1 MIAPSHSECSR
12 LAVLPDGPLLIK
24 VAAMVAPEKTAP
36 QAPSA
41 KSPQFAGSVR
51 GYDKRQ
57 VDERLAELSTELKQ
71 LSRNRDEAVVTAAEL
86 TKALGHAQKELDE
99 TKAALVRMSAS
110 PSGAGAMAERVRM
123 MMQLAE
129 EEIADLKAAAVAD
142 AKSTRAEADKYA
154 HETQRASDKA
164 AKDAQAEREKLLAD
178 AKAEIERL
186 NSEAA
191 QKRKELDLES
201 VRTRAAADKKA
212 EEASAA
218 RRAEAE
224 KASAD
229 KIAEADR
236 VSAEKRAEAERI
248 SAEKIAKAEKS
259 SAEDIAAKQEQVAEA
274 LTDAKTQQADAQ
286 QARKLSLEL
295 RSKVAERLSATD
307 VAVQEAIRLL
317 SPAPES
323 TAAPEAAK
331 PEAAKP
337 AASTP
342 KPAPNKTNGPRPS

>member
-1 MIAPSHSECSR
+1 
-12 LAVLPDGPLLIK
+12 
-24 VAAMVAPEKTAP
+24 MVAPEKP
-36 QAPSA
+36 VPSAPSA
-41 KSPQFAGSVR
+41 KSSQFAVSVR
-51 GYDKRQ
+51 GYNQRQ
-57 VDERLAELSTELKQ
+57 VDERLAELAGELKQ
-71 LSRNRDEAVVTAAEL
+71 TARNRDEAVATSGEL
-86 TKALGHAQKELDE
+86 SKALGYAQKELTE
-99 TKAALVRMSAS
+99 TKAALVRMSSS

-129 EEIADLKAAAVAD
+129 EEIADLKAAAEAD
-142 AKSTRAEADKYA
+142 AASARAEADKYA
-154 HETQRASDKA
+154 HETQRATEKA

-186 NSEAA
+186 DAEAA
-191 QKRKELDLES
+191 QKRKELDMES

-224 KASAD
+224 RASAE

-259 SAEDIAAKQEQVAEA
+259 SAEEIAAKQEQVSEA
-274 LTDAKTQQADAQ
+274 LADAKNQQTEAQ
-286 QARKLSLEL
+286 QTRKLSLEL
-295 RSKVAERLSATD
+295 RAKVAERLSATD

-317 SPAPES
+317 
-323 TAAPEAAK
+323 
-331 PEAAKP
+331 
-337 AASTP
+337 
-342 KPAPNKTNGPRPS
+342 APNPENAEAPALKAEPVSKPSPSKSNGPRPSAS

>member
-1 MIAPSHSECSR
+1 
-12 LAVLPDGPLLIK
+12 
-24 VAAMVAPEKTAP
+24 MVAPEKSAP

-41 KSPQFAGSVR
+41 KSPRFAGSVR

-71 LSRNRDEAVVTAAEL
+71 LSRNRDEAVATAAEL

-99 TKAALVRMSAS
+99 TKAALVRMSSS

-129 EEIADLKAAAVAD
+129 EEIADLKAAAEAD

-154 HETQRASDKA
+154 HETQRAIDKA

-186 NSEAA
+186 NAEAA
-191 QKRKELDLES
+191 QKRKDLDMES

-229 KIAEADR
+229 KIAR
-236 VSAEKRAEAERI
+236 SEKA
-248 SAEKIAKAEKS
+248 

-274 LTDAKTQQADAQ
+274 LADAKTQQTEAQ
-286 QARKLSLEL
+286 QARKLAMEL

-317 SPAPES
+317 APAS
-323 TAAPEAAK
+323 DAEAAK
-331 PEAAKP
+331 PEAAQKP
-337 AASTP
+337 AST
-342 KPAPNKTNGPRPS
+342 KTTGPRPDRATPGT

>member
-1 MIAPSHSECSR
+1 MIGRSHAECSR

-24 VAAMVAPEKTAP
+24 VAAMVAPEKSAP

-41 KSPQFAGSVR
+41 KSPQFAGAVR

-71 LSRNRDEAVVTAAEL
+71 ASRNRDEAVATAGDL

-99 TKAALVRMSAS
+99 TKAALVRMSSS

-142 AKSTRAEADKYA
+142 GTSTRAEADKYA
-154 HETQRASDKA
+154 HEIQRASDKA
-164 AKDAQAEREKLLAD
+164 AKDAQAEREKLHAD

-186 NSEAA
+186 NAEAA
-191 QKRKELDLES
+191 QKRKELDMES
-201 VRTRAAADKKA
+201 VRNRATADKKA

-218 RRAEAE
+218 RRTEAE
-224 KASAD
+224 KASSD
-229 KIAEADR
+229 KITEADR
-236 VSAEKRAEAERI
+236 TSADKRSEAERI
-248 SAEKIAKAEKS
+248 SAEKIAKSEKS

-274 LTDAKTQQADAQ
+274 LTDAKTQQSEAQ
-286 QARKLSLEL
+286 QARKLALEL

-307 VAVQEAIRLL
+307 VAIQEAIRLL
-317 SPAPES
+317 APAPDAAEAPQTPKTS
-323 TAAPEAAK
+323 ASASAAPK
-331 PEAAKP
+331 P
-337 AASTP
+337 T
-342 KPAPNKTNGPRPS
+342 PNKTNGGPRPS

>member
-1 MIAPSHSECSR
+1 MIGRSPAECSR
-12 LAVLPDGPLLIK
+12 LAVLLDGPKLIK
-24 VAAMVAPEKTAP
+24 VSAMVAPEKTAP

-71 LSRNRDEAVVTAAEL
+71 TSRNRDEAVATAGEL

-129 EEIADLKAAAVAD
+129 EEIADLKAAAEAD
-142 AKSTRAEADKYA
+142 AKSTRAEADRYA

-164 AKDAQAEREKLLAD
+164 AKDAQAES
-178 AKAEIERL
+178 ERL

-191 QKRKELDLES
+191 QKRKELDMES

-224 KASAD
+224 KVAAD

-236 VSAEKRAEAERI
+236 VSADKRAEAERL
-248 SAEKIAKAEKS
+248 SAEKIAKSEKS

-274 LTDAKTQQADAQ
+274 LTDAKTKQAEAQ
-286 QARKLSLEL
+286 QARKLALEL

-307 VAVQEAIRLL
+307 VAVQEAIKLL
-317 SPAPES
+317 APAPEAPAAA
-323 TAAPEAAK
+323 AAPKAAEA
-331 PEAAKP
+331 
-337 AASTP
+337 P
-342 KPAPNKTNGPRPS
+342 KPVPAKTNGPRPS

>member
-1 MIAPSHSECSR
+1 MIGGPHAECSR
-12 LAVLPDGPLLIK
+12 LAVLPDGPRLIK
-24 VAAMVAPEKTAP
+24 VSAMVAPEKTAP

-41 KSPQFAGSVR
+41 KSPQFAGAVR

-57 VDERLAELSTELKQ
+57 VDERLAELSTELKKT
-71 LSRNRDEAVVTAAEL
+71 SRNRDEAVATAGEL

-129 EEIADLKAAAVAD
+129 EEIADLKAAAEAD
-142 AKSTRAEADKYA
+142 AKSTRAEADRYA
-154 HETQRASDKA
+154 HETQRTSDKA

-191 QKRKELDLES
+191 QKRKELDMES

-229 KIAEADR
+229 KIAK
-236 VSAEKRAEAERI
+236 S
-248 SAEKIAKAEKS
+248 EKS

-274 LTDAKTQQADAQ
+274 LTDAKTQQSEAQ
-286 QARKLSLEL
+286 QARKLALEL

-307 VAVQEAIRLL
+307 VAVQEAIKLL
-317 SPAPES
+317 APDAAGSPKAEAPDEAAPKPSPA
-323 TAAPEAAK
+323 
-331 PEAAKP
+331 
-337 AASTP
+337 
-342 KPAPNKTNGPRPS
+342 KTNGPRPDRATP

>member
-1 MIAPSHSECSR
+1 
-12 LAVLPDGPLLIK
+12 
-24 VAAMVAPEKTAP
+24 MVAPEKTAP

-41 KSPQFAGSVR
+41 KSPQFAGAVR

-71 LSRNRDEAVVTAAEL
+71 TSRNRDEAVATAGEL

-129 EEIADLKAAAVAD
+129 EEIADLKAAAEAD
-142 AKSTRAEADKYA
+142 AKSTRAEADRYA

-164 AKDAQAEREKLLAD
+164 AKDAQAEREKLAAD

-191 QKRKELDLES
+191 QKRKELDMES

-218 RRAEAE
+218 RRAEAK

-236 VSAEKRAEAERI
+236 ISAAKRSEAERL
-248 SAEKIAKAEKS
+248 SAEKIAKSEKS
-259 SAEDIAAKQEQVAEA
+259 SAEDIAAKQEQAAEA
-274 LTDAKTQQADAQ
+274 LTDAKTQQAEAQ
-286 QARKLSLEL
+286 QARKLALEL

-307 VAVQEAIRLL
+307 VAVQEAIKLL
-317 SPAPES
+317 APAPE
-323 TAAPEAAK
+323 TPAVAAAPKAAEA
-331 PEAAKP
+331 
-337 AASTP
+337 SD
-342 KPAPNKTNGPRPS
+342 KPAPAKTNGPRPS

>member
-1 MIAPSHSECSR
+1 MIALPHAECSR
-12 LAVLPDGPLLIK
+12 LAVLPHGPPLIK

-41 KSPQFAGSVR
+41 KSSQFAGAVR

-57 VDERLAELSTELKQ
+57 VDERLAELAAEIKQ
-71 LSRNRDEAVVTAAEL
+71 ASRSRDEAVATAGEL

-99 TKAALVRMSAS
+99 TKAALVRMSSS

-129 EEIADLKAAAVAD
+129 EEIADLKAAAEAD

-154 HETQRASDKA
+154 HETQRAIDKA

-178 AKAEIERL
+178 AKAEIDRL

-191 QKRKELDLES
+191 QKRKELDMES
-201 VRTRAAADKKA
+201 VRARAAADKKA

-218 RRAEAE
+218 RRADAE

-236 VSAEKRAEAERI
+236 VSAAKRAEAERI
-248 SAEKIAKAEKS
+248 STEKIAKAEKS

-274 LTDAKTQQADAQ
+274 LADAKTQQAEAQ
-286 QARKLSLEL
+286 QARKLALEL
-295 RSKVAERLSATD
+295 RSKVADRLSATD

-317 SPAPES
+317 APAPDA
-323 TAAPEAAK
+323 TEAS
-331 PEAAKP
+331 KP
-337 AASTP
+337 AP
-342 KPAPNKTNGPRPS
+342 KPAPEKSNGPRPS